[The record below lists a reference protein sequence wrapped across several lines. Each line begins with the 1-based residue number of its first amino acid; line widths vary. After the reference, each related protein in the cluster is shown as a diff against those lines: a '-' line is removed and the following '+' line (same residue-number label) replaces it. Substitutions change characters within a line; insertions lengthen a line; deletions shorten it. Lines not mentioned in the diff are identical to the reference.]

1 MLRLKRALLIWLL
14 GWAMTLPVCRS
25 QAEEQVKPEP
35 LAMPRESEVE
45 RVIEEDKVPT
55 WVYFR
60 TSRYDVWQYYGVDY
74 QGRFRPRVIYSPSG
88 SYYLY
93 NGEPYPWVTTH
104 DRDVMP
110 RIVD

>member
-1 MLRLKRALLIWLL
+1 MLRSTLVRLICLT
-14 GWAMTLPVCRS
+14 GWALSSPVWGS
-25 QAEEQVKPEP
+25 QADEPAKPEP

-45 RVIEEDKVPT
+45 RVIEEDRVPT

-74 QGRFRPRVIYSPSG
+74 QGRFRPRVIYSPCG
-88 SYYLY
+88 PYYLY

-110 RIVD
+110 RVVD

>member
-1 MLRLKRALLIWLL
+1 MRRCRRAVLIGLVGWLL
-14 GWAMTLPVCRS
+14 TAPVWGS
-25 QAEEQVKPEP
+25 QREEQPKPEP

-45 RVIEEDKVPT
+45 RVIEEDKIPT

-104 DRDVMP
+104 PRDVMP
-110 RIVD
+110 RVVD

>member
-1 MLRLKRALLIWLL
+1 MSRFKRALLIWLL
-14 GWAMTLPVCRS
+14 GWALTLPVCRS
-25 QAEEQVKPEP
+25 QAQEQAKPEP

-104 DRDVMP
+104 ERDIMP
-110 RIVD
+110 RVVD